1 MNNDVKRPQAVE
13 ELMYRMPMPVKED
26 KVCPRCGGK
35 LEKEKQKFCAHCGQ
49 KIAWDTNE
57 Q

>member
-13 ELMYRMPMPVKED
+13 ELMYRMPMPVQED
-26 KVCPRCGGK
+26 GKCPRCGGK

-49 KIAWDTNE
+49 KLSWDTNE